1 MAGRRINGGIIG
13 AINDSNP
20 GRASG
25 VWGQSEQFII
35 RKGNKWP
42 ITVFARGLTVDNPA
56 TSAKDV
62 YDTSG
67 ASATDGNYYINN
79 IYTGDTTREVYCRF
93 NKDGE
98 KHFQRWT
105 PSHFTTYGGPRTY
118 GGSTGVTV
126 GSTVNNDNSTTN
138 TGTFYGTGTS
148 TGSGASAMV
157 DTGLQLS
164 NFQGHTWIQYVYTA
178 NNGDGFQQLKYVM
191 LDFGASS
198 GTGNGDYGSSYVPD
212 YYWARGGTDGY
223 TPATTGS
230 SALAKVTFAASGG
243 NTLVGPGRVIGGTDY
258 ATMWSEASDF
268 TTNGAQGDSQA
279 QQTRA
284 STLYVGIRF
293 GGWTGTGS
301 AGSYYTS
308 FWAHID

>member
-13 AINDSNP
+13 AINDSDP

-25 VWGQSEQFII
+25 VWGQSEQFKI
-35 RKGNKWP
+35 RKSNKWP
-42 ITVFARGLTVDNPA
+42 ITTFAKGLTAGDPA
-56 TSAKDV
+56 ASAKEV
-62 YDTSG
+62 YETSG
-67 ASATDGNYYINN
+67 SSATDGNYYINN
-79 IYTGDTTREVYCRF
+79 IYTGNTTREVYCRF
-93 NKDGE
+93 NKDGG

-105 PSHFTTYGGPRTY
+105 PSHFTTYGGPRIY

-157 DTGLQLS
+157 DTGIQLS
-164 NFQGHTWIQYVYTA
+164 SFQGHTWIQYVYTA
-178 NNGDGFQQLKYVM
+178 NQGDGQSQQKYVM

-198 GTGNGDYGSSYVPD
+198 GTGNGDYGNSYVPD
-212 YYWARGGTDGY
+212 FYWAQNADGY

-230 SALAKVTFAASGG
+230 SALAKVTFTASGS
-243 NTLVGPGRVIGGTDY
+243 NTLVGPNRIIGGTNY

-268 TTNGAQGDSQA
+268 TTNGAQSSSGA
-279 QQTRA
+279 QQTHA
-284 STLYVGIRF
+284 SNLYVGIRF
-293 GGWTGTGS
+293 GGWTDTGS
-301 AGSYYTS
+301 EGIYYTS